1 MGKEIAGIQID
12 KNSAYDSLIWK
23 DSTVGKFSVKGAY
36 WLDQKA
42 RFRAQEPLWKWI
54 WDSKVH
60 PRLSMMLWRAC
71 MNVLPTGDKQGSSGD
86 NIAALVSNL
95 YSSSDPSSRIKLLIL
110 FGVLM
115 DCIWKT
121 RKTIVHNEVVQ
132 PSIDAVRRDISNKFS
147 EMISDSDFVQRT
159 LELNAPALFPRLTT
173 DCCILVD
180 GSFQDGKFG
189 CAMLGLSKDSM
200 DWWKCTSSG
209 SFNLALEAEMQAL
222 LLGLQWAAENQWN
235 NVSFV
240 TNSKSLVDGIRTRH
254 SPDWKLAASFSLF
267 LHLLSSF
274 SYSIAGA
281 RWAKPTAGFL
291 KINVDGALFAAE
303 KAFGGGGLVRD
314 SGGFLL
320 EGFAFYKSG
329 SPQPAVAEI
338 MSIKEALSWVENK
351 RWGNVIV
358 VSNSLTSI

>member
-1 MGKEIAGIQID
+1 
-12 KNSAYDSLIWK
+12 
-23 DSTVGKFSVKGAY
+23 
-36 WLDQKA
+36 
-42 RFRAQEPLWKWI
+42 
-54 WDSKVH
+54 
-60 PRLSMMLWRAC
+60 ML
-71 MNVLPTGDKQGSSGD
+71 NLLPVRIELVAGD

-274 SYSIAGA
+274 SYC
-281 RWAKPTAGFL
+281 
-291 KINVDGALFAAE
+291 
-303 KAFGGGGLVRD
+303 
-314 SGGFLL
+314 
-320 EGFAFYKSG
+320 
-329 SPQPAVAEI
+329 
-338 MSIKEALSWVENK
+338 NK
-351 RWGNVIV
+351 MRMIEQKQE
-358 VSNSLTSI
+358 S